1 MITPQNGIFAQ
12 GTHAHYFLELDIRNI
27 APERVLMS
35 FRRFRAPDVSAGG
48 VNFVLAFGSDFW
60 SSICGASANFQEP
73 ADLSPFSE
81 IHGAGGKHVPA
92 QQHDAWI
99 WISGSTPDVAF
110 DHARAAWLSVRDVAT
125 LASEQACFVY
135 RDSRDLTGFIDG
147 TANPEPLDAPS
158 VALIPTGQPGG
169 GGSHV
174 LVMRWVHDL
183 DAFHTQSV
191 AEQERVFGRRKP
203 DSIELDPDQM
213 PENAHIAR
221 VQVLEGGSELEIYR
235 RSVPYGTVAEHGL
248 YFVAFSADR
257 TRFDRMLARIFG
269 TTEDGMH
276 DHLTD
281 FSRPVSGA
289 YYFAPSLTALRELEA
304 EVGLG

>member
-27 APERVLMS
+27 APERVLKS

-48 VNFVLAFGSDFW
+48 VNLVLAFGSDFW
-60 SSICGASANFQEP
+60 SSICGANENFQEP
-73 ADLSPFSE
+73 AGLTPFSE

-99 WISGSTPDVAF
+99 WINGSTPDVAF

-125 LASEQACFVY
+125 LATEQACFVY

-147 TANPEPLDAPS
+147 TANPEPLDAPN
-158 VALIPTGQPGG
+158 VALIPTGEPGG

-183 DAFHTQSV
+183 DAFHAQPV
-191 AEQERVFGRRKP
+191 PDQERVFGRKKP
-203 DSIELDPDQM
+203 DSIELDSDQM
-213 PENAHIAR
+213 PANAHIAR
-221 VQVLEGGSELEIYR
+221 VQVMDGGSELEIYR

-269 TTEDGMH
+269 NSEDGLR

-304 EVGLG
+304 EVG